1 MSPGVKLAIFRP
13 TITGKTMR
21 QRRHFSRVL
30 FNARATLSGDAQ
42 SSPCEVLDLSLKG
55 ALVRVA
61 DSRAWSPE
69 SSCRLELALDP
80 EQEVSIRMSAKVA
93 HREGQVIGLH
103 CVTIDLDSITHLRRL
118 VELNLGDDSVLQ
130 REVSALTSQ

>member
-1 MSPGVKLAIFRP
+1 MQ
-13 TITGKTMR
+13 

-30 FNARATLSGDAQ
+30 FNARATLSGDTHA
-42 SSPCEVLDLSLKG
+42 SPCEVLDLSLKG

-61 DSRAWSPE
+61 DSQDWSPE
-69 SSCRLELALDP
+69 ASCRLELALDGGP
-80 EQEVSIRMSAKVA
+80 QANICMSAQVA

-103 CVTIDLDSITHLRRL
+103 CVAIDLDSITHLRRL

-130 REVSALTSQ
+130 REVSALSSERA